1 MKIDVS
7 IGELVDK
14 LSILAIKLQKISN
27 PDKIVNIKKEYD
39 ILLKATQELGISLDS
54 DEYLRLVE
62 VNLQLWEIEDR
73 IRIKESNK
81 EFDAEFISLARSVYF
96 RNDDRSDVKRE
107 INLRYNSELI
117 EEKEYINYKKA

>member
-1 MKIDVS
+1 MKIEVS

-39 ILLKATQELGISLDS
+39 ILLEATQELGISLDS